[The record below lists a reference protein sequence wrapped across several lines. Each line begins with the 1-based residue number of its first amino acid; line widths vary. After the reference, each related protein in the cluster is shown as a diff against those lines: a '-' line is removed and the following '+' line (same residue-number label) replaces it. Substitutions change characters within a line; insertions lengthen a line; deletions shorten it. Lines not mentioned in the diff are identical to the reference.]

1 MERRQF
7 HKPRRIAIG
16 ETVAHC
22 EHCGSE
28 EFFRVEVRASR
39 QKTDMM
45 ACVTCG
51 REHSY
56 TALLGQIARTIMSRC
71 ERALANAEAL
81 RRELGK

>member
-22 EHCGSE
+22 EHCGAE
-28 EFFRVEVRASR
+28 EFFRLQVRAR
-39 QKTDMM
+39 TDKTDMM

-56 TALLGQIARTIMSRC
+56 TALLGQIARTIMGRC
-71 ERALANAEAL
+71 ERALASAEAL
-81 RRELGK
+81 RQKLEK

>member
-28 EFFRVEVRASR
+28 EFFRLEVRASR